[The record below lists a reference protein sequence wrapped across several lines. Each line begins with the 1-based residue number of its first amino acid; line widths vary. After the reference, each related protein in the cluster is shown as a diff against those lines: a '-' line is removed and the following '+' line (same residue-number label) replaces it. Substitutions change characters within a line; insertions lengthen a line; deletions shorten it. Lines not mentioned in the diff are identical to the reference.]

1 MEPAIIK
8 KDIRKKNR
16 LTPSQ
21 VLVIFFFLLITAG
34 GLLLALPAATVEEGS
49 LGLVNAFFTS
59 TSAVC
64 VTGLVVVDTG
74 TTFTL
79 FGKIVIM
86 MLIQFGG
93 LGIMTFASVI
103 YVFLRRKMS
112 VSNMLLMREA
122 LNQDS
127 MSYLSNTVANIIKMT
142 VIIECAGAL
151 LLSFR
156 FIPMYGALKGG
167 FFSIFHAV
175 SAFCNAGFDIN
186 SGNFSSITEFVGDP
200 LIVLTIS
207 GLIILGGTG
216 FAVIHEIKTFKKN
229 KKLSLQARVVVGMT
243 LFLIVAGT
251 VGFFA
256 FEANNSKTIGDPNM
270 SMGTKV
276 LAALFQSVTTRTAG
290 FNTIDQGAM
299 TLPSKL
305 LSMVL
310 MFVGASPAS
319 TGGGIKTTTFC
330 IMLMACASIIKGSGE
345 NIQFKYRRISVVLA
359 IKAFVICTIS
369 FMFVLLCS
377 SMIMIFEQGLTFDA
391 ILFEAFSA
399 FGTVGLSVGITPGLS
414 VASRIILIITMFAGR
429 VGPLTLTMA
438 LAGTR
443 QKKRLVKNVEASM
456 MIG

>member
-156 FIPMYGALKGG
+156 FIPMYGAL
-167 FFSIFHAV
+167 
-175 SAFCNAGFDIN
+175 
-186 SGNFSSITEFVGDP
+186 
-200 LIVLTIS
+200 
-207 GLIILGGTG
+207 
-216 FAVIHEIKTFKKN
+216 
-229 KKLSLQARVVVGMT
+229 
-243 LFLIVAGT
+243 
-251 VGFFA
+251 
-256 FEANNSKTIGDPNM
+256 
-270 SMGTKV
+270 
-276 LAALFQSVTTRTAG
+276 
-290 FNTIDQGAM
+290 
-299 TLPSKL
+299 
-305 LSMVL
+305 
-310 MFVGASPAS
+310 
-319 TGGGIKTTTFC
+319 
-330 IMLMACASIIKGSGE
+330 
-345 NIQFKYRRISVVLA
+345 
-359 IKAFVICTIS
+359 
-369 FMFVLLCS
+369 
-377 SMIMIFEQGLTFDA
+377 
-391 ILFEAFSA
+391 
-399 FGTVGLSVGITPGLS
+399 
-414 VASRIILIITMFAGR
+414 
-429 VGPLTLTMA
+429 
-438 LAGTR
+438 
-443 QKKRLVKNVEASM
+443 
-456 MIG
+456 

>member
-1 MEPAIIK
+1 
-8 KDIRKKNR
+8 
-16 LTPSQ
+16 
-21 VLVIFFFLLITAG
+21 
-34 GLLLALPAATVEEGS
+34 
-49 LGLVNAFFTS
+49 
-59 TSAVC
+59 
-64 VTGLVVVDTG
+64 
-74 TTFTL
+74 
-79 FGKIVIM
+79 
-86 MLIQFGG
+86 
-93 LGIMTFASVI
+93 
-103 YVFLRRKMS
+103 
-112 VSNMLLMREA
+112 
-122 LNQDS
+122 
-127 MSYLSNTVANIIKMT
+127 
-142 VIIECAGAL
+142 
-151 LLSFR
+151 
-156 FIPMYGALKGG
+156 
-167 FFSIFHAV
+167 
-175 SAFCNAGFDIN
+175 
-186 SGNFSSITEFVGDP
+186 
-200 LIVLTIS
+200 
-207 GLIILGGTG
+207 
-216 FAVIHEIKTFKKN
+216 
-229 KKLSLQARVVVGMT
+229 
-243 LFLIVAGT
+243 
-251 VGFFA
+251 
-256 FEANNSKTIGDPNM
+256 M